1 MTYLQEEPIWRPDAH
16 PAQVAIMAHDLECLR
31 RPGRGRRGHDGTS
44 AVDTPELP
52 ARHLEVERRLVDPPQ
67 LNTIKD

>member
-1 MTYLQEEPIWRPDAH
+1 MRTRPRLPSWRTIWNVSDG
-16 PAQVAIMAHDLECLR
+16 
-31 RPGRGRRGHDGTS
+31 PGVV